1 MRELLLT
8 ILIGVVAG
16 VIDILPMIKMKL
28 DKYSIAS
35 AFIFYLILPFF
46 IINTTL
52 IETLW
57 WIKGGIIGFILA
69 VPVMVIVAKDDRKA
83 TIPMGFMSIILGS
96 LIGIAG
102 HFII

>member
-16 VIDILPMIKMKL
+16 VIDVMPMIKMKL
-28 DKYSIAS
+28 DKYAITS
-35 AFIFYLILPFF
+35 AFTFYLILPF
-46 IINTTL
+46 ITINTTL
-52 IETLW
+52 LETLW
-57 WIKGGIIGFILA
+57 WIKGGMIGFILA

-83 TIPMGFMSIILGS
+83 TIPMGIMSIILGS

-102 HFII
+102 HYL